1 MLKISWQK
9 MLLVLI
15 LLLATFLYTYRLSH
29 LMVFTGDVAWF
40 YLDAR
45 DLLLGKSFPLVGITS
60 SHNWMHQGAYWTYL
74 LSIALF
80 LGKFNPL
87 AGGYLAAGIGVIT
100 VYVLYVVGKKLFSEK
115 VGLLAALFYTLS
127 PFAIFNMRLP
137 LDTTPLP
144 LLSLG
149 FLYLLYEW
157 VQGKRYAFVCLGILF
172 ALLYNFELASIMF
185 IVPGG
190 IVFLYGYIK
199 RPPYFL
205 STVNRK
211 TVGLLLLGMTLI
223 MLPMLVYDVHHGFPQ
238 TIRFV
243 IWLIYRLF
251 VTVGLVHS
259 TSTVAK
265 ESFGHFFQFVLS
277 NNARIMFLLPSFVAA
292 VISLSTCLVIVMK
305 AIQTK
310 AVSFVL
316 LALLTSTTI
325 GVFIVYKTPSEAYL
339 PLFVAYLLLGLAV
352 TTMSLPIRRVQ
363 LLLMSLLLLAG
374 VYGAYQLVTQNYQ
387 YTLPEAYGFSY
398 DTRLDA
404 VKAIIQKTGKS
415 TYTIEGKNMFI
426 QTPSFTMN
434 YEYLLW
440 YLGHPVGEAFP
451 EKIITIEEAPDR
463 INIGEK

>member
-1 MLKISWQK
+1 
-9 MLLVLI
+9 
-15 LLLATFLYTYRLSH
+15 
-29 LMVFTGDVAWF
+29 MVFSGDVAWF

-45 DLLLGKSFPLVGITS
+45 DLLLGKAFPLVGITS

-74 LSIALF
+74 LSLALF

-87 AGGYLAAGIGVIT
+87 AGGYLAAVIGVVT
-100 VYVLYVVGKKLFSEK
+100 VYSMYVVGKKLFSEK

-149 FLYLLYEW
+149 FLYFLYEW
-157 VQGKRYAFVCLGILF
+157 VKGKRFAFVCLGILF

-190 IVFLYGYIK
+190 IVFLYGYVK
-199 RPPYFL
+199 RTPYFL

-211 TVGLLLLGMTLI
+211 TVGLLFVGMTLI
-223 MLPMLVYDVHHGFPQ
+223 MLPMLIYDIHHGFPQ
-238 TIRFV
+238 TIRFA
-243 IWLIYRLF
+243 IWLIYRLL
-251 VTVGLVHS
+251 VTVGIIHL

-265 ESFGHFFQFVLS
+265 ESFGHFFQFILS
-277 NNARIMFLLPSFVAA
+277 NNARIMFLLPPLLAIGV
-292 VISLSTCLVIVMK
+292 SLVTCITLGLK
-305 AIQTK
+305 AIQVKT
-310 AVSFVL
+310 APYVL
-316 LALLTSTTI
+316 LALITFTTI

-339 PLFVAYLLLGLAV
+339 PLFIAYLFLALAVGLTSLSSRGLRLGLITAV
-352 TTMSLPIRRVQ
+352 LIAGMLGTQQ
-363 LLLMSLLLLAG
+363 LIM
-374 VYGAYQLVTQNYQ
+374 QNYQ
-387 YTLPEAYGFSY
+387 YSQSEAYAFSY

-404 VKAIIQKTGKS
+404 VKTIIQKTAKS

-426 QTPSFTMN
+426 KTPSFTMN

-440 YLGHPVGEAFP
+440 YLGHPVVEAFP

>member
-1 MLKISWQK
+1 MLKISWK
-9 MLLVLI
+9 NVLLVLI
-15 LLLATFLYTYRLSH
+15 LFVATFLYTYRLSH
-29 LMVFTGDVAWF
+29 TMFFSGDVAWF

-45 DLLLGKSFPLVGITS
+45 DLLLGNTFPLVGITS

-74 LSIALF
+74 LSFALF

-87 AGGYLAAGIGVIT
+87 AGGYLAALIGVVT
-100 VYVLYVVGKKLFSEK
+100 VYVMYVVGKKLFSEK

-157 VQGKRYAFVCLGILF
+157 VQGKRYSFVCLGILF

-185 IVPGG
+185 IVPWG
-190 IVFLYGYIK
+190 IVFLYGYVK
-199 RPPYFL
+199 RTPYFL

-211 TVGLLLLGMTLI
+211 TVGFLFAGIILI
-223 MLPMLVYDVHHGFPQ
+223 MLPMLIYDIHHGFPQ
-238 TIRFV
+238 TIRFA

-265 ESFGHFFQFVLS
+265 ESLGHFFQFVLS
-277 NNARIMFLLPSFVAA
+277 NNARIMFLLPPLLAIV
-292 VISLSTCLVIVMK
+292 VSLFTCIMLGLK
-305 AIQTK
+305 AIQVKT
-310 AVSFVL
+310 SPYVL
-316 LALLTSTTI
+316 LALVTFTTI
-325 GVFIVYKTPSEAYL
+325 GVFLVYKTPSEAYV
-339 PLFVAYLLLGLAV
+339 PLFLAYLLLGLAV
-352 TTMSLPIRRVQ
+352 AMISLSVRRVQ
-363 LLLMSLLLLAG
+363 LLLMSFLLLAG
-374 VYGAYQLVTQNYQ
+374 VRGAYLLVTQNYQ
-387 YTLPEAYGFSY
+387 YAESEAYAFSY
-398 DTRLDA
+398 DTRLDV
-404 VKAIIQKTGKS
+404 VKTIVQKTPKS

-426 QTPSFTMN
+426 VTPSFTMN

-440 YLGHPVGEAFP
+440 YQGHPVAVAFP